1 MLTLWVLLIEQDFGL
16 NIRKRV
22 THLNVSLYS
31 IEIKEAKD
39 KKERDDKVA
48 QDCTFK
54 PQINN
59 NYGVVKRKTNR

>member
-1 MLTLWVLLIEQDFGL
+1 MSVVDRTRLWAEYKEKSNTFKCI
-16 NIRKRV
+16 
-22 THLNVSLYS
+22 LYS